1 MNIAFIQGL
10 CLGGASFFLLCKTN
24 PSTTVE
30 NLLLSIAVAYSYW
43 ISRML
48 HKAEFWLPLL
58 VIAGMLAMSPNV
70 HSVLL
75 IVISTL
81 TIFYFLQHKF
91 SFRNTPLLKNITV
104 AICWS
109 LLVAIPDS
117 KEIFSLGGS
126 VFFTTLALSLCIDF
140 VQRKEDLG
148 KIETIPHAIGSHAT
162 LFFALVYVLLGHLFL
177 PTTFYVGIV
186 ALAVQ
191 AMLTYLPK
199 EWQREMLRELPFLAY
214 ALGVYLL

>member
-1 MNIAFIQGL
+1 M
-10 CLGGASFFLLCKTN
+10 
-24 PSTTVE
+24 
-30 NLLLSIAVAYSYW
+30 
-43 ISRML
+43 
-48 HKAEFWLPLL
+48 
-58 VIAGMLAMSPNV
+58 
-70 HSVLL
+70 
-75 IVISTL
+75 
-81 TIFYFLQHKF
+81 
-91 SFRNTPLLKNITV
+91 
-104 AICWS
+104 
-109 LLVAIPDS
+109 
-117 KEIFSLGGS
+117 
-126 VFFTTLALSLCIDF
+126 FFTTLALSLCIDF

-148 KIETIPHAIGSHAT
+148 KIETIPHAIGSNAT